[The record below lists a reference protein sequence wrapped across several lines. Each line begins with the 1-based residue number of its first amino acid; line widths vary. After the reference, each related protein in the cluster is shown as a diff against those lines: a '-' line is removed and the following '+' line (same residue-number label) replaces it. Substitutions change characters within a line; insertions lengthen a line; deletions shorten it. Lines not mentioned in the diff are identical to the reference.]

1 MTGQPRIKRS
11 WFFDNRDLETL
22 GIIDFYEDSRIP
34 THVHITKIQSITES
48 SRAKVIRRLQDMG
61 LIKIDRFVGRAV
73 KYNLTPTGKS
83 LLVVGNKI
91 KSYVDKETNHEIDS
105 DRQG

>member
-1 MTGQPRIKRS
+1 
-11 WFFDNRDLETL
+11 
-22 GIIDFYEDSRIP
+22 
-34 THVHITKIQSITES
+34 
-48 SRAKVIRRLQDMG
+48 MG